1 MSHTVNLEV
10 FREGEGDQEICFYL
24 EVEVDIYP
32 GQVGNSSGHPD
43 TWTEDIDDEFEII
56 SVKTEDGI
64 EWDSSDLSEDEKEEA
79 YELVQRQFMNDQLIG
94 RRHQMSKLIIIGCL
108 WGGILGSIFGFAVQF
123 WSINGY

>member
-79 YELVQRQFMNDQLIG
+79 YELVQRQFMND
-94 RRHQMSKLIIIGCL
+94 
-108 WGGILGSIFGFAVQF
+108 
-123 WSINGY
+123 